1 MSDATFPCP
10 VCGASLP
17 VRARFC
23 GECGAPVRGAA
34 ALKGGP
40 AGAGANPILPW
51 FIAGVAVI
59 AIQTLALILA
69 LRPPAGPR
77 AANEPDQVAAAAG
90 APGAPFASGGATRA
104 TTDISGLTP
113 RQAADRLYDRIAR
126 GSEANDS
133 AQVRFFGPMALQ
145 AYANV
150 APLDI
155 DARLHVGMIEIALG
169 NLDAAAAQADSIA
182 RASRTHLFGPLLK
195 ARVAELRGNNG
206 AARTAYQAFLTNYDA
221 ERRKNLPEYEQH
233 ASVLADTRTA
243 AQRAVRRR

>member
-17 VRARFC
+17 VRAKFC

-34 ALKGGP
+34 ALKGAP
-40 AGAGANPILPW
+40 AGTSPNPILPW

-69 LRPPAGPR
+69 LRPPTGS
-77 AANEPDQVAAAAG
+77 AG
-90 APGAPFASGGATRA
+90 AGEPGLASANGAPFASGGSTRA

-126 GSEANDS
+126 ASEANDS
-133 AQVRFFGPMALQ
+133 AQVQFFGPMALQ

-155 DARLHVGMIEIALG
+155 DARLHVGMIDIALG
-169 NLDAAAAQADSIA
+169 NLAGAAAQADSIV
-182 RASRTHLFGPLLK
+182 RSSRTHLFGPLLK
-195 ARVAELRGNNG
+195 ARVAELRGNSG
-206 AARTAYQAFLTNYDA
+206 AARTAYQAFLANYDA

-233 ASVLADTRTA
+233 ANVLADTRTA
-243 AQRAVRRR
+243 AQRAVRGR